1 MKNEL
6 RHLSMQELEV
16 KATALAVVL
25 EVYKTD
31 ARWSKHSGARRTAA
45 EREAATRLEMRA
57 LTDEILSRKCVFGD

>member
-1 MKNEL
+1 MTHL
-6 RHLSMQELEV
+6 CHLSMQELEV

-45 EREAATRLEMRA
+45 EREAKTRAEMRE
-57 LTDEILSRKCVFGD
+57 LTEEIMSRKAVFGN

>member
-1 MKNEL
+1 MNTF

-31 ARWSKHSGARRTAA
+31 AKWSKHSVARRKAM
-45 EREAATRLEMRA
+45 EREAETRLEMGA
-57 LTDEILSRKCVFGD
+57 LVEEILSRKSVFGD

>member
-1 MKNEL
+1 MNNF

-31 ARWSKHSGARRTAA
+31 AKWSKHSVARRKAQD
-45 EREAATRLEMRA
+45 REAETRLEMGA
-57 LTDEILSRKCVFGD
+57 LVEEILSRKSVFGN

>member
-1 MKNEL
+1 MKSEF

-31 ARWSKHSGARRTAA
+31 AKWSKHSGARRKAQ
-45 EREAATRLEMRA
+45 EREAATRVEMKA
-57 LTDEILSRKCVFGD
+57 LTEEILSRKSVFGN

>member
-1 MKNEL
+1 MNTF

-31 ARWSKHSGARRTAA
+31 AKWSKHSGARRKAM
-45 EREAATRLEMRA
+45 EREAETRLEMQA
-57 LTDEILSRKCVFGD
+57 LTSEILSRKSVFGN

>member
-1 MKNEL
+1 MNNF

-31 ARWSKHSGARRTAA
+31 AKWSKHSVARRKAQ
-45 EREAATRLEMRA
+45 EREAETRLEMGA
-57 LTDEILSRKCVFGD
+57 LVEEILSRKSVFGD

>member
-1 MKNEL
+1 MAQF

-31 ARWSKHSGARRTAA
+31 AKWSKHSHARRKAQ
-45 EREAATRLEMRA
+45 EMEAATRREMQS
-57 LTDEILSRKCVFGD
+57 LTDEILSRKSVFGN